1 MSIIDFLAGL
11 CFGYFIKPY
20 VDVFITIIKN
30 SLKK

>member
-1 MSIIDFLAGL
+1 MRIIDFLAGL
-11 CFGYFIKPY
+11 CFGYFIRPY

>member
-1 MSIIDFLAGL
+1 MNIMNFIAGL

-30 SLKK
+30 SFKK